1 MKNGSDAIRKVVRL
15 QRISATDL
23 KLLIRNGLKMK
34 KILII
39 PMLFVFLTSCQ
50 AKYLTPEGER
60 LVKNVA
66 TGCVLGE
73 IFFEDCK
80 AGAAVTGAATVIDGQ
95 N

>member
-1 MKNGSDAIRKVVRL
+1 
-15 QRISATDL
+15 
-23 KLLIRNGLKMK
+23 MK
-34 KILII
+34 KV
-39 PMLFVFLTSCQ
+39 LFLNVLVMFLTSCQ
-50 AKYLTPEGER
+50 AKYITPEGER
-60 LVKNVA
+60 LIKNVA

>member
-1 MKNGSDAIRKVVRL
+1 
-15 QRISATDL
+15 
-23 KLLIRNGLKMK
+23 MK
-34 KILII
+34 KV
-39 PMLFVFLTSCQ
+39 LFLNVLVMFLTSCQ
-50 AKYLTPEGER
+50 AKYITPEGER
-60 LVKNVA
+60 LMKNVA